1 MTNMIDRFNQSQVEK
16 INKMRDFAVP
26 SFRVGD
32 LMCVTMRIKDGAKER
47 LQKFEGRCIAKKNR
61 SLNSSFTIRKSNGT
75 DGLEMIFSVF
85 SPFVKSIDV
94 VKTGKVRKAKLYYIR
109 EKSLRQ
115 SRIEERDVYRKK
127 KLPVKK

>member
-1 MTNMIDRFNQSQVEK
+1 MTNIIDRFNQSQIEK
-16 INKMRDFAVP
+16 INEMRNFAVP

-32 LMCVTMRIKDGAKER
+32 LMNVTMRIKDGAKER

-75 DGLEMIFSVF
+75 DGLEIVFSVF

-94 VKTGKVRKAKLYYIR
+94 IKTGKVRKAKLYYMR
-109 EKSLRQ
+109 GLSAKK
-115 SRIEERDVYRKK
+115 SRIKERDVYKK
-127 KLPVKK
+127 N